1 MKRTSLLFCLF
12 FLAVILGLSVGCSRR
27 PDDAKISS
35 DIQAKYSQ
43 DSGLSTKQL
52 AVESVNGVVTISGT
66 VDNPAQRD
74 AATRQAASEP
84 GVVRVVNNLVV
95 GKEQRAVTAA
105 IRQPPMAKP
114 TANVSAAAP
123 KPGTAKTAKVSKKDS
138 PASPPPPDQADT
150 SQQSTNDQPAAEAQP
165 ASKPADTPAPAPPP
179 PPGPKQFIIDQGT
192 TLAVRLIEPIDTE
205 KNQVGDTFHATLNA
219 PLSSDG
225 EEAVPAGAEVT
236 GHIVDVKSAS
246 KFAGKAVLALQL
258 DVLAYA
264 GKNYK
269 LQTDQYRK
277 EGKARGKNTAE
288 KVGGGA
294 ILGTIIGAVAG
305 GGKGAAIG
313 AAAGAG
319 AGGAVQAASKSQAIK
334 LPAETVVNFNLQ
346 QPITVLK
353 PPSADANRQKLGDSQ

>member
-1 MKRTSLLFCLF
+1 MKRTSLLFALL
-12 FLAVILGLSVGCSRR
+12 FLAVTLGLGAGCSRK

-35 DIQAKYSQ
+35 DIQARYSQ

-52 AVESVNGVVTISGT
+52 EVQSVNGVVTISGT
-66 VDNPAQRD
+66 VDNSAERD
-74 AATRQAASEP
+74 AATRQATSEP
-84 GVVRVVNNLVV
+84 GVARVVNNLVV
-95 GKEQRAVTAA
+95 GSARPAA
-105 IRQPPMAKP
+105 SAATRRPMTKP
-114 TANVSAAAP
+114 TANVPAEAP
-123 KPGTAKTAKVSKKDS
+123 KPPTAKTAKASKKDS
-138 PASPPPPDQADT
+138 PAGPPSDDT
-150 SQQSTNDQPAAEAQP
+150 SQESTNDQPAAESQA
-165 ASKPADTPAPAPPP
+165 ASTAAVTPAPPPPP
-179 PPGPKQFIIDQGT
+179 PPGPKQLILDQGT
-192 TLAVRLIEPIDTE
+192 ALAVRLIEPIDTE

-225 EEAVPAGAEVT
+225 EEAVPAGVELT

-246 KFAGKAVLALQL
+246 KFAGQSTLVLQL
-258 DVLAYA
+258 DVLAYS

-319 AGGAVQAASKSQAIK
+319 AGGAAQAASKSQAIK
-334 LPAETVVNFNLQ
+334 LPAETIVNFTLQ
-346 QPITVLK
+346 EPVTVLK